1 MIQQIQEIKI
11 DENIVEKI
19 DTLSLEIYG
28 VRYGKLTVIE
38 RNCIDKIYLREN
50 KIE

>member
-1 MIQQIQEIKI
+1 MIDQIQEIKLEDNI
-11 DENIVEKI
+11 IQKVDE
-19 DTLSLEIYG
+19 LSLEIYG

-38 RNCIDKIYLREN
+38 RNCIDKIYLRIN